1 MTSTFT
7 SHSREL
13 CWWSNEKL
21 QHHD

>member
-7 SHSREL
+7 SHSRVL